1 MVSQIFLY
9 VPMFRLNDRDKERKC
24 WNSVFAFVLVLVCNA
39 AFCFIERCL
48 FGLIQPA
55 IHDEVS
61 CTRVYLKYRHGE
73 KTALVSGKTGTT
85 IRLGVSSFI

>member
-9 VPMFRLNDRDKERKC
+9 VPMLWLNDRDKERKC

-48 FGLIQPA
+48 FGLI
-55 IHDEVS
+55 HDEVS
-61 CTRVYLKYRHGE
+61 CTRVYLK
-73 KTALVSGKTGTT
+73 
-85 IRLGVSSFI
+85 